1 MSISV
6 MYIFVMSSFTVV
18 KLSLGRNLSFNA
30 FCHYKLLIFSLQSI
44 TDRMATGVQ
53 LSRESKPSGLDLQ
66 KFVQNATW
74 RELLSELVEKREL
87 DPWDIDIAAVVE
99 GYMDVIKDMKV
110 LDLRVPANIVLAA
123 AILLR
128 MKSDT
133 LSIFNNY
140 NNDGLAEEL
149 EAHEHVHVSPE
160 QTEGLVPKLRMQPRR
175 KITLQELMDALD
187 SALKMEIVRAA
198 RHQSESYVPSQIII
212 REDDI
217 DRKMET
223 VLKLLA
229 NSADRDGL
237 ATFGGISKGF
247 GSVESIILDLFM
259 PLLFLSQNGKVLL
272 LQEEFFNEI
281 FIKLED
287 GRDGKK

>member
-1 MSISV
+1 
-6 MYIFVMSSFTVV
+6 
-18 KLSLGRNLSFNA
+18 
-30 FCHYKLLIFSLQSI
+30 
-44 TDRMATGVQ
+44 
-53 LSRESKPSGLDLQ
+53 
-66 KFVQNATW
+66 
-74 RELLSELVEKREL
+74 
-87 DPWDIDIAAVVE
+87 
-99 GYMDVIKDMKV
+99 
-110 LDLRVPANIVLAA
+110 
-123 AILLR
+123 
-128 MKSDT
+128 
-133 LSIFNNY
+133 
-140 NNDGLAEEL
+140 
-149 EAHEHVHVSPE
+149 
-160 QTEGLVPKLRMQPRR
+160 
-175 KITLQELMDALD
+175 
-187 SALKMEIVRAA
+187 MEIVRAA